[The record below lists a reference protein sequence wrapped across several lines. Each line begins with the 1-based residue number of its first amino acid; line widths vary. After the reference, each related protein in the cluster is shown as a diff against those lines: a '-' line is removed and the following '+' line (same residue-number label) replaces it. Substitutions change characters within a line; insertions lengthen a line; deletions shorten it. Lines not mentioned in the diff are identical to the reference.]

1 MNKRNQVR
9 IPPFPFANRFS
20 YPPKVAALNK
30 QGNLNDFLDI
40 SAGTGTHAPRQRQAY
55 ASKRLQQVISDF
67 RKRQKSTSPSTPRSG
82 SQAPSQDEGS
92 GSNSNESEND
102 AKAPAK
108 KRKKTSS
115 PTRGNSK
122 GKTRAAKGS
131 TSAIPKPKRKSATA
145 STRGR
150 GRGGRAGKGKSRQVE
165 DNDDDEV
172 SDQEDANNFV
182 PPQDV
187 TMGEPAVE
195 RDLRPRPKPRPIF
208 KGATGGQS
216 SQSGAAEAADP
227 VDDL

>member
-9 IPPFPFANRFS
+9 IPPFPFTNRFS

-102 AKAPAK
+102 AEAPVK

-115 PTRGNSK
+115 STRGNSK

-131 TSAIPKPKRKSATA
+131 T
-145 STRGR
+145 
-150 GRGGRAGKGKSRQVE
+150 
-165 DNDDDEV
+165 
-172 SDQEDANNFV
+172 
-182 PPQDV
+182 
-187 TMGEPAVE
+187 
-195 RDLRPRPKPRPIF
+195 
-208 KGATGGQS
+208 
-216 SQSGAAEAADP
+216 
-227 VDDL
+227 